1 MNVLLIGGA
10 SSFLNNIILKLKK
23 EGHRVYLLTGSR
35 YDNRP
40 YQKVFEKYN
49 FGYDSTCLNEI
60 FESIRPD
67 VTIFMGAYDS
77 NFSWKHEEEESVNY
91 SARMMNILMAY
102 VMAGT
107 GKFIYLSASDVYSGY
122 YEENITEDIAP
133 TPTGYRGMVLAQAEE
148 MCESYRKSCD
158 KEIITLRLDN
168 VYIVPEFQEDATDPC
183 CELTKQALF
192 KYSIN
197 INPNQIYSLLY
208 ASDAVESI
216 YRVVAADAPKRYL
229 YNISSEERISEK
241 ELADIISKTCGFAIN
256 IVTSSTNDK
265 RTVLSARAFRE
276 EFGYMASCQ
285 MDKSIKKI
293 VEQMKRYRRTFVYG
307 EERKKSLM
315 DRINEKFSK
324 SVRALIPFAENI
336 VAFAIVTVIS
346 QLASNSETFSKMD
359 FYLMY
364 VLLFSVI
371 YGQQQA
377 IIASTL
383 SVIGF
388 FAIQL
393 AGKTGINIFLDSSTY
408 IWIAQLFIVG
418 LVVGY
423 MRDTITKLRRE
434 AEEER
439 EYLSLQLRDI
449 KDINDT
455 NVRVKDAL
463 ETQLINQNNTVGKI
477 YSITSKIDQ
486 YNQEEVLFY
495 AAQTV
500 SELMKSDDVAIY
512 QVANSDYARLISYT
526 SEKAKVLGNSIK
538 YNELEEMVSSF
549 EEKNVFINRKLT
561 EGLPV
566 MASGIYDDD
575 KKLEIII
582 MVWTLPWE
590 SMTLGQSN
598 QLVVAS
604 ALIRNAVVRANR
616 YFEAL
621 ESENFIGDS
630 KVMEYKAF
638 ASIATAYVKAKN
650 AGLTEC
656 IVLGVTGNEALPI
669 EERGQQLYSMLR
681 QHDYVGM
688 LDMDSNS
695 MGVLLANTNM
705 QDAHIVIERMTKRGY
720 NCEFLEVRL

>member
-10 SSFLNNIILKLKK
+10 NSFLNNIILKLKK

-107 GKFIYLSASDVYSGY
+107 GKFIYLSSSDVYSGY
-122 YEENITEDIAP
+122 YEENITEDYVP
-133 TPTGYRGMVLAQAEE
+133 TPSGYRGMVLAQAEE
-148 MCESYRKSCD
+148 MCESYRKSCE

-192 KYSIN
+192 KYSLN
-197 INPNQIYSLLY
+197 INPNQVYSLLY
-208 ASDAVESI
+208 ATDAVESI
-216 YRVVAADAPKRYL
+216 YRVVVANTVRRSL
-229 YNISSEERISEK
+229 YNISSEERITEK
-241 ELADIISKTCGFAIN
+241 ELADVIAKSCGFAIN
-256 IVTSSTNDK
+256 IVTSSTTQK
-265 RTVLSARAFRE
+265 RTVLSSKAFRE
-276 EFGYMASCQ
+276 EFGYMAVCQ
-285 MDKSIKKI
+285 TYKIIKK
-293 VEQMKRYRRTFVYG
+293 VVDQMKRYRRTFVYG
-307 EERKKSLM
+307 EDRKQSLSERL
-315 DRINEKFSK
+315 NEKFSK
-324 SVRALIPFAENI
+324 SIRALIPFAENI
-336 VAFAIVTVIS
+336 LAFVIVTVIS
-346 QLASNSETFSKMD
+346 QIASNSETFSKMD

-388 FAIQL
+388 FGIQL

-434 AEEER
+434 AQEER

-486 YNQEEVLFY
+486 YNKEEVLFY

-512 QVANSDYARLISYT
+512 QVANSEYARLFSYT

-538 YNELEEMVSSF
+538 YTELGEMISDI
-549 EEKNVFINRKLT
+549 EEKNVFINRKLID
-561 EGLPV
+561 GLPV
-566 MASGIYDDD
+566 MASGIYSDD

-590 SMTLGQSN
+590 SMTLGQAN

-616 YFEAL
+616 YFEAI
-621 ESENFIGDS
+621 ERENYIGSS
-630 KVMEYKAF
+630 KVMEYNAF
-638 ASIATAYVKAKN
+638 VGIVTAYVKAKN

-656 IVLGVTGNEALPI
+656 VVVGVSGNDALSL
-669 EERGQQLYSMLR
+669 EDKGKQLTSMIR
-681 QHDYVGM
+681 QHDYVGI
-688 LDMDSNS
+688 LNMDSS
-695 MGVLLANTNM
+695 SIGVLLANTSV
-705 QDAHIVIERMTKRGY
+705 QDAKNVVDRITQQGY
-720 NCEFLEVRL
+720 TCEFLEVRL